1 MIGRDRAYAVTRRKD
16 IAKQRLVWRLCQRY
30 PRAARRL
37 IRHLNAK
44 QLAAGYPADE
54 HFKPVYNPW
63 DQRLCAVPDAD
74 MFKAIRDGRAS
85 VVTEAIDTLPK
96 TESGCNP
103 DANWRP
109 TSASLPPA
117 SICWPSVASTS
128 RSTESPWT
136 LPRRWHS
143 RVSCSATCPTSPAHM
158 DAPGHTICCPQLPAA
173 MPTRPLQGAE
183 APGGPQGVARGPGRR
198 RSPALY
204 DVGFGEPADG
214 EAHHQEHA
222 MELMSPIDALFLSA
236 ESREHPLHVGALQ
249 LFEPPAGAGRGF
261 VRETYQAMLQCR
273 EIAPLFRKRPTSL
286 HGALINLGWSTDAD
300 VDLGYHARRSA
311 LPAPGRVRELLELT
325 SRLHSN
331 LLDRHRPL
339 WETHVIEGLRDGRFA
354 IYSKMH
360 HALVDGVS
368 GLTLMRQPMTTDPIE
383 GKLRTAWSPATQ
395 HTAIKRRRG
404 RLQQLGACWDRLP
417 GSLPQ
422 RCDWRV
428 PR

>member
-1 MIGRDRAYAVTRRKD
+1 
-16 IAKQRLVWRLCQRY
+16 
-30 PRAARRL
+30 
-37 IRHLNAK
+37 
-44 QLAAGYPADE
+44 
-54 HFKPVYNPW
+54 
-63 DQRLCAVPDAD
+63 
-74 MFKAIRDGRAS
+74 
-85 VVTEAIDTLPK
+85 
-96 TESGCNP
+96 
-103 DANWRP
+103 
-109 TSASLPPA
+109 
-117 SICWPSVASTS
+117 
-128 RSTESPWT
+128 
-136 LPRRWHS
+136 
-143 RVSCSATCPTSPAHM
+143 
-158 DAPGHTICCPQLPAA
+158 
-173 MPTRPLQGAE
+173 
-183 APGGPQGVARGPGRR
+183 
-198 RSPALY
+198 
-204 DVGFGEPADG
+204 
-214 EAHHQEHA
+214 

-368 GLTLMRQPMTTDPIE
+368 GLTLMRQPMTTDRILLTDGSRSIGQHGIAPWSANCPARAPRSAARGGPAE
-383 GKLRTAWSPATQ
+383 PDLR
-395 HTAIKRRRG
+395 RNR
-404 RLQQLGACWDRLP
+404 
-417 GSLPQ
+417 
-422 RCDWRV
+422 
-428 PR
+428 

>member
-1 MIGRDRAYAVTRRKD
+1 
-16 IAKQRLVWRLCQRY
+16 
-30 PRAARRL
+30 
-37 IRHLNAK
+37 
-44 QLAAGYPADE
+44 
-54 HFKPVYNPW
+54 
-63 DQRLCAVPDAD
+63 
-74 MFKAIRDGRAS
+74 
-85 VVTEAIDTLPK
+85 
-96 TESGCNP
+96 
-103 DANWRP
+103 
-109 TSASLPPA
+109 
-117 SICWPSVASTS
+117 
-128 RSTESPWT
+128 
-136 LPRRWHS
+136 
-143 RVSCSATCPTSPAHM
+143 
-158 DAPGHTICCPQLPAA
+158 
-173 MPTRPLQGAE
+173 
-183 APGGPQGVARGPGRR
+183 
-198 RSPALY
+198 
-204 DVGFGEPADG
+204 
-214 EAHHQEHA
+214 

-404 RLQQLGACWDRLP
+404 RLQQLGGMLGSVAGLAPSTLRLARSALIEQQLTLPSGPAHHAQCRRRGSAALRRAVLAVGP
-417 GSLPQ
+417 GQGGERRGRGQPQ
-422 RCDWRV
+422 RRGAGDVRRRTSRISGRQRRAAGHAAGCDGSGEPAHR
-428 PR
+428 PRLGRRQHGRGGVV

>member
-1 MIGRDRAYAVTRRKD
+1 
-16 IAKQRLVWRLCQRY
+16 
-30 PRAARRL
+30 
-37 IRHLNAK
+37 
-44 QLAAGYPADE
+44 
-54 HFKPVYNPW
+54 
-63 DQRLCAVPDAD
+63 
-74 MFKAIRDGRAS
+74 
-85 VVTEAIDTLPK
+85 
-96 TESGCNP
+96 
-103 DANWRP
+103 
-109 TSASLPPA
+109 
-117 SICWPSVASTS
+117 
-128 RSTESPWT
+128 
-136 LPRRWHS
+136 
-143 RVSCSATCPTSPAHM
+143 
-158 DAPGHTICCPQLPAA
+158 
-173 MPTRPLQGAE
+173 
-183 APGGPQGVARGPGRR
+183 
-198 RSPALY
+198 
-204 DVGFGEPADG
+204 
-214 EAHHQEHA
+214 

-383 GKLRTAWSPATQ
+383 GTTVIAMSRRARRIVVANLIVAVTFIAGLVVWDLAFTLPLPLGVARHEGSTIIVGLNGLRLLRHTAWRRAAG
-395 HTAIKRRRG
+395 TAHR
-404 RLQQLGACWDRLP
+404 
-417 GSLPQ
+417 
-422 RCDWRV
+422 
-428 PR
+428 

>member
-1 MIGRDRAYAVTRRKD
+1 
-16 IAKQRLVWRLCQRY
+16 
-30 PRAARRL
+30 
-37 IRHLNAK
+37 
-44 QLAAGYPADE
+44 
-54 HFKPVYNPW
+54 
-63 DQRLCAVPDAD
+63 
-74 MFKAIRDGRAS
+74 
-85 VVTEAIDTLPK
+85 
-96 TESGCNP
+96 
-103 DANWRP
+103 
-109 TSASLPPA
+109 
-117 SICWPSVASTS
+117 
-128 RSTESPWT
+128 
-136 LPRRWHS
+136 
-143 RVSCSATCPTSPAHM
+143 
-158 DAPGHTICCPQLPAA
+158 
-173 MPTRPLQGAE
+173 
-183 APGGPQGVARGPGRR
+183 
-198 RSPALY
+198 
-204 DVGFGEPADG
+204 
-214 EAHHQEHA
+214 

-368 GLTLMRQPMTTDPIE
+368 GLTLMRQPMTTDPSRASCAPP
-383 GKLRTAWSPATQ
+383 G
-395 HTAIKRRRG
+395 HRRRSTPPSSDG
-404 RLQQLGACWDRLP
+404 AAACNSWGACWDRLP

>member
-1 MIGRDRAYAVTRRKD
+1 
-16 IAKQRLVWRLCQRY
+16 
-30 PRAARRL
+30 
-37 IRHLNAK
+37 
-44 QLAAGYPADE
+44 
-54 HFKPVYNPW
+54 
-63 DQRLCAVPDAD
+63 
-74 MFKAIRDGRAS
+74 
-85 VVTEAIDTLPK
+85 
-96 TESGCNP
+96 
-103 DANWRP
+103 
-109 TSASLPPA
+109 
-117 SICWPSVASTS
+117 
-128 RSTESPWT
+128 
-136 LPRRWHS
+136 
-143 RVSCSATCPTSPAHM
+143 
-158 DAPGHTICCPQLPAA
+158 
-173 MPTRPLQGAE
+173 
-183 APGGPQGVARGPGRR
+183 
-198 RSPALY
+198 
-204 DVGFGEPADG
+204 
-214 EAHHQEHA
+214 

-404 RLQQLGACWDRLP
+404 EKLR
-417 GSLPQ
+417 
-422 RCDWRV
+422 
-428 PR
+428 

>member
-1 MIGRDRAYAVTRRKD
+1 
-16 IAKQRLVWRLCQRY
+16 
-30 PRAARRL
+30 
-37 IRHLNAK
+37 
-44 QLAAGYPADE
+44 
-54 HFKPVYNPW
+54 
-63 DQRLCAVPDAD
+63 
-74 MFKAIRDGRAS
+74 
-85 VVTEAIDTLPK
+85 
-96 TESGCNP
+96 
-103 DANWRP
+103 
-109 TSASLPPA
+109 
-117 SICWPSVASTS
+117 
-128 RSTESPWT
+128 
-136 LPRRWHS
+136 
-143 RVSCSATCPTSPAHM
+143 
-158 DAPGHTICCPQLPAA
+158 
-173 MPTRPLQGAE
+173 
-183 APGGPQGVARGPGRR
+183 
-198 RSPALY
+198 
-204 DVGFGEPADG
+204 
-214 EAHHQEHA
+214 

-368 GLTLMRQPMTTDPIE
+368 GLTLMRQPSGSSFAERSPGVVVVAE
-383 GKLRTAWSPATQ
+383 GQQVECDEGGWCAVGKHSHPRLGRMDALLQRLEVQAVVGGDDDLPVDHTAMRQLGPDRGDQLGEVAGHRPLVAATQ
-395 HTAIKRRRG
+395 FDLITVAKADGAESVPFGFIRRVRRDCG
-404 RLQQLGACWDRLP
+404 DRF
-417 GSLPQ
+417 GQ
-422 RCDWRV
+422 HRRHRRHDG
-428 PR
+428 

>member
-1 MIGRDRAYAVTRRKD
+1 
-16 IAKQRLVWRLCQRY
+16 
-30 PRAARRL
+30 
-37 IRHLNAK
+37 
-44 QLAAGYPADE
+44 
-54 HFKPVYNPW
+54 
-63 DQRLCAVPDAD
+63 
-74 MFKAIRDGRAS
+74 
-85 VVTEAIDTLPK
+85 
-96 TESGCNP
+96 
-103 DANWRP
+103 
-109 TSASLPPA
+109 
-117 SICWPSVASTS
+117 
-128 RSTESPWT
+128 
-136 LPRRWHS
+136 
-143 RVSCSATCPTSPAHM
+143 
-158 DAPGHTICCPQLPAA
+158 
-173 MPTRPLQGAE
+173 
-183 APGGPQGVARGPGRR
+183 
-198 RSPALY
+198 
-204 DVGFGEPADG
+204 
-214 EAHHQEHA
+214 

-404 RLQQLGACWDRLP
+404 RLQQLGGMLGSVAGLAPSTLRLARSALIEQQLTLPFGALAPNRRSRSTPETAPTAPIAVLRTAVSVVPLKTGPTPARPNASPTTRTAWFGALGPTATLRCTGRERVHEQPPGQHIRIYDHMFIYFFGDRLP
-417 GSLPQ
+417 NHGARGRRQESSVSAVGFPG
-422 RCDWRV
+422 RRAGRV
-428 PR
+428 HTAGVGDSEPADDPHPATERPASGNRPRRGYWNGTVRRLASTSSVAESRLGRGRPGRP